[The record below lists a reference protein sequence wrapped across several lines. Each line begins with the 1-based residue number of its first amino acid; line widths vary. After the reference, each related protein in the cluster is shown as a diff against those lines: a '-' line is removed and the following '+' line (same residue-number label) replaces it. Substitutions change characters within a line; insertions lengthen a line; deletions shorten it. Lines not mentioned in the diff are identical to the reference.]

1 MSASEFIFINKDE
14 ALELHY
20 DSIERFGGSHGLRDE
35 GAFVSALLAA
45 ENRYY
50 YENASLTIC
59 AATYAFHLTQAH
71 AFIDGNKRIGA
82 AAALLFLERNKSKL
96 AVSHQIVIE
105 VFLKIAASEMTREE
119 VEQFFEDN
127 VKITAEE

>member
-1 MSASEFIFINKDE
+1 MSSLEIVFISKDE

-35 GAFVSALLAA
+35 GAFESALRAS
-45 ENRYY
+45 ENRHY
-50 YENASLTIC
+50 YESADLMIC

-82 AAALLFLERNKSKL
+82 ASALLFLARNNAEL
-96 AVSHQIVIE
+96 IVTNQMLIDL
-105 VFLKIAASEMTREE
+105 FLKIAAGEMSREE
-119 VEQFFEDN
+119 VEQFFLQH
-127 VKITAEE
+127 VKLKS